1 MRNLLRKSSLKTA
14 IGFVG
19 AALLS
24 SSASAFDNIYFFGDS
39 LSDTGNVNLVYGG
52 QAADRF
58 TNGNTVAADVVAAHY
73 GVPIGPSGHLIGQ
86 ALGNNYAV
94 GGASALDED
103 NDETTP
109 DGNLP
114 TQVNAY
120 LALNG
125 FQSDPSALYMIVI
138 GGNDLFAAQGIR
150 ATYHKTS
157 PGAERQ
163 AIRKASKERV
173 DIAVDSVTAQIMKL
187 IGTGARNILIGN
199 APDVG
204 AVPNTDYLVAG
215 LLADSSSAAE
225 ERRALKMY
233 DLSTAL
239 SARYNRKLSRAI
251 GEIESAT
258 GIDILEWDMAG
269 FLSGQIEDAEEL
281 GYTNTE
287 DACAAIPQGLACEGY
302 VFADAVHPTSAVH
315 TLAGEDVLNVLGD

>member
-1 MRNLLRKSSLKTA
+1 MKTLLKKTA
-14 IGFVG
+14 LKKAAAFVG
-19 AALLS
+19 TVMV
-24 SSASAFDNIYFFGDS
+24 SASVNAFDNIYFFGDS
-39 LSDTGNVNLVYGG
+39 LSDTGNVNLLYGG

-58 TNGNTVAADVVAAHY
+58 TNGDVVAADLVAAHY

-94 GGASALDED
+94 GGARALDD
-103 NDETTP
+103 DGDESTP

-120 LALNG
+120 LASNG
-125 FQSDPSALYMIVI
+125 FQSDPAALYMIVI
-138 GGNDLFAAQGIR
+138 GGNDLFTAQGIR
-150 ATYHKTS
+150 ATYHKVA
-157 PGAERQ
+157 PGVERQ

-173 DIAVDSVTAQIMKL
+173 DIAVDGVVAQIMKL
-187 IGTGARNILIGN
+187 IGTGARNILVGNGPDIGS
-199 APDVG
+199 
-204 AVPNTDYLVAG
+204 VPNTDYLVAG
-215 LLADSSSAAE
+215 LLAESETAPE

-251 GEIESAT
+251 GEIEVAT

-269 FLSGQIEDAEEL
+269 FLAGQIEDAEEL

-287 DACAAIPQGLACEGY
+287 DACAAVPQGLACEGY
-302 VFADAVHPTSAVH
+302 VFADGVHPTSAVH
-315 TLAGEDVLNVLGD
+315 TLAGQDVLNVLGE